1 MCLSLHQF
9 TDSLTSWLAK
19 TTGRGRSLVST
30 ALLKNVDARLST
42 ERFFQDSRAHSISGR
57 HVASIRRFPPW
68 PFLSVLITHIFSALN
83 INQNGISIMVNISSR
98 RLLLQDLVFKGVE
111 YAGLNRFSSLGLQN
125 VCAVSK
131 AHCEFQRSNYSFSVL
146 PNCSSGSTELPFVSV
161 CVCIC
166 MWGHLSVLQFFT
178 NSLKKLFSIN
188 IQILLRS
195 MQWQWEVVHII

>member
-1 MCLSLHQF
+1 MCLSIYQF

-19 TTGRGRSLVST
+19 TTGRGQSLVST
-30 ALLKNVDARLST
+30 TLLKNVDARLST
-42 ERFFQDSRAHSISGR
+42 TEWFFQNGRAHSISGR
-57 HVASIRRFPPW
+57 HAASIRHFQPW
-68 PFLSVLITHIFSALN
+68 PFRSVLITHIFPSLN
-83 INQNGISIMVNISSR
+83 INWNVISIMVKISSR

-125 VCAVSK
+125 VCGVSK

-146 PNCSSGSTELPFVSV
+146 PNYSPDSTELPFVSV

-166 MWGHLSVLQFFT
+166 MWGHLSVLFFT

>member
-1 MCLSLHQF
+1 M
-9 TDSLTSWLAK
+9 
-19 TTGRGRSLVST
+19 V
-30 ALLKNVDARLST
+30 
-42 ERFFQDSRAHSISGR
+42 FQDGRAHSISGR
-57 HVASIRRFPPW
+57 RVASIRHFPPW

-161 CVCIC
+161 YVYVCGAI
-166 MWGHLSVLQFFT
+166 SQFFSFSQT
-178 NSLKKLFSIN
+178 VWKSYSLSISKSFSGLCN
-188 IQILLRS
+188 GNGRLS
-195 MQWQWEVVHII
+195 T